1 MQSSGAAGKGKESGG
16 GGGSR
21 RGVAAP
27 NFCTSCGTKGGWQ
40 RRAAGLCDSVE
51 AAEEGSREV
60 REAAAWAL
68 EQAESFQVD
77 MPAARWKAV
86 ESLSRRGQQPWHA
99 QALESDASLM
109 QLCETEFH
117 PPQEFLVP
125 PGVAPSKMIHI
136 RSGRVNYFEA
146 KQNKSES
153 LGSLWTGDSIRS
165 ADTEASITST
175 SAASLFVDDIECH
188 CLLPCALVLY
198 YNPCCAS
205 SSCLPCPLTSTTN
218 SFTQSMQQKAETQGA
233 GGSMCFV

>member
-99 QALESDASLM
+99 QALESDASRVPGAAGRRSF
-109 QLCETEFH
+109 QDDTH
-117 PPQEFLVP
+117 PLWPRELLRGEAEQE
-125 PGVAPSKMIHI
+125 
-136 RSGRVNYFEA
+136 
-146 KQNKSES
+146 
-153 LGSLWTGDSIRS
+153 
-165 ADTEASITST
+165 
-175 SAASLFVDDIECH
+175 
-188 CLLPCALVLY
+188 
-198 YNPCCAS
+198 
-205 SSCLPCPLTSTTN
+205 
-218 SFTQSMQQKAETQGA
+218 
-233 GGSMCFV
+233 

>member
-188 CLLPCALVLY
+188 CLLPCALVL
-198 YNPCCAS
+198 C
-205 SSCLPCPLTSTTN
+205 
-218 SFTQSMQQKAETQGA
+218 FQS
-233 GGSMCFV
+233 